1 LRVRQESSKNVGKL
15 AVERPVNNKSMGK
28 NKLMQKLMN
37 VYLDDDKE
45 AIQKSVCEHL
55 EYSLAKTRFNID
67 VESCYRALSYSI
79 RDRLIEHWN
88 DTQQQITQANPK
100 RAYYLSIEYLL
111 GRALQNAL

>member
-1 LRVRQESSKNVGKL
+1 MSKLL
-15 AVERPVNNKSMGK
+15 AVYQG
-28 NKLMQKLMN
+28 
-37 VYLDDDKE
+37 DDKDS
-45 AIQKSVCEHL
+45 IQKSIVSHL
-55 EYSLAKTRFNID
+55 EFSLAKTRYNID
-67 VESCYRALSYSI
+67 VESCYRALSMSI